1 MDEFKYDHEHDREE
15 NYRRWRIMN
24 TDEREEAGQA
34 PHLEDVAR
42 RLFNELESSGWLK
55 KKSG

>member
-1 MDEFKYDHEHDREE
+1 VENFVYDHEQDREA

-34 PHLEDVAR
+34 PHSEDVAR
-42 RLFNELESSGWLK
+42 RLFNELADSGWLK
-55 KKSG
+55 KKNG

>member
-1 MDEFKYDHEHDREE
+1 MDEFKYDHEQDREA

-24 TDEREEAGQA
+24 TDEREEAGHA

-42 RLFNELESSGWLK
+42 RLFNELADSGWLK
-55 KKSG
+55 KKNG

>member
-1 MDEFKYDHEHDREE
+1 MDEFKYDHEQDREA

-34 PHLEDVAR
+34 PHPEDVAR

>member
-1 MDEFKYDHEHDREE
+1 MNEFKYDHEQDREE

-42 RLFNELESSGWLK
+42 RLFNELADSGWLK
-55 KKSG
+55 KKNG

>member
-1 MDEFKYDHEHDREE
+1 MNEFKYDHEQDREE

-24 TDEREEAGQA
+24 TDEREEAGQE

-42 RLFNELESSGWLK
+42 RLFNELADSGWLK
-55 KKSG
+55 KKNG